1 MKKYPLKL
9 YPAFKDYLWGG
20 TRLHKFYPDC
30 TVDPAAEAWVLSCH
44 KDGESLVSNGELKG
58 KTLSEALETFG
69 GDVLGSHGKKFDF
82 FPILIKL
89 IDAKKDLSV
98 QVHPNDEYARRVE
111 GGYGKTEMWYV
122 VDCEK
127 DARLFYGFKDAIS
140 REEFEKRI
148 RDNTLTDALKAVNV
162 KKGDCFMACKRT

>member
-69 GDVLGSHGKKFDF
+69 GDVLGSHGKNLIS
-82 FPILIKL
+82 FPYSL
-89 IDAKKDLSV
+89 
-98 QVHPNDEYARRVE
+98 N
-111 GGYGKTEMWYV
+111 
-122 VDCEK
+122 
-127 DARLFYGFKDAIS
+127 
-140 REEFEKRI
+140 
-148 RDNTLTDALKAVNV
+148 
-162 KKGDCFMACKRT
+162 